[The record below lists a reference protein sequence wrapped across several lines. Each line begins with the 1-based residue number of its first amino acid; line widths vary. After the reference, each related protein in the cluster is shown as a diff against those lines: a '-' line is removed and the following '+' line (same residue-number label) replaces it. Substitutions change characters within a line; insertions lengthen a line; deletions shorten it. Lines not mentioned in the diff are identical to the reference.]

1 MTTTH
6 PPATGATP
14 ARLQWGT
21 DVLALDLHWDD
32 GHPVTCAGY
41 VIRSGHHRVHRVP
54 LVEVLT
60 ADAGHRPAS
69 GRLAHTEHG
78 LRFRYVEHL
87 ETVVADTRTLTLRQR
102 SADLEATIELTAREG
117 VAALTSRVRVVNI
130 GTGRIVLRAVASWVA
145 GFTERDGVDD
155 ALAGWDRLTG
165 TSDWLGEGRWT
176 RTPLRGPDFVPLAE
190 HLTGHNPRGAFS
202 AVSTG
207 TWSTAQHLPT
217 GILESSAVGLALAW
231 QIEHNGAWR
240 WEIGE
245 DTAGA
250 YLGLSGPTDA
260 DSGWTR
266 VLDPA
271 EGFVSVPVTLAVGDS
286 AGAAVDALTDH
297 RRATRRHHPDNAA
310 MPVVFNDYMNTLD
323 GDPTTEK
330 LLPLVRAA
338 ADVGAE
344 VFCIDAGWYDD
355 SGHWWDTVGAWQP
368 STTRF
373 PGGLAEVIDAI
384 HAAGMVA
391 GLWLE
396 PEVVGIRSPLA
407 DALPHEAFLQR
418 NGERVVEHDRF
429 HLDLRHPAARGHLDD
444 VVDRL
449 VADFGVGFFKMD
461 YNINPGSGTDRDA
474 DSVGDGLLEHNRAV
488 LDWLDGVLDRHPTL
502 VIENC
507 SSGAMRMDYAMLSR
521 LAMQSTSDQQ
531 DFRKYPPI
539 AAAAPLSILPEQA
552 ASWAYPQPEMDAEE
566 SAFCL
571 VTGLLGRFYVSGHL
585 NRMDA
590 AQRERVADAIAVAKT
605 LREEI
610 GASHPH
616 WPLGLPRWDDPWI
629 ALGLRGDRGD
639 LVSVW
644 HRGDQ
649 DAVSLSFP
657 HLVGDDVEV
666 TAVFPRDLP
675 AWHTEWD
682 ATTGTLHVR
691 GVDTRFA
698 ARTLRLSTRPT
709 GSTPTPAP
717 DHTDHIEG
725 AIQ

>member
-6 PPATGATP
+6 PPTTGATP

-21 DVLALDLHWDD
+21 DTLSLDLQWDD
-32 GHPVTCAGY
+32 EHPVTCAGY

-54 LVEVLT
+54 LVEILT

-69 GRLAHTEHG
+69 GRLAHTENG
-78 LRFRYVEHL
+78 ARLRYVDHA
-87 ETVVADTRTLTLRQR
+87 ETAMGDARTLTLRQR
-102 SADLEATIELTAREG
+102 SADLEATIELTTRDG
-117 VAALTSRVRVVNI
+117 VAAVTSRVRVVNV

-145 GFTERDGVDD
+145 GFTERDGGDD
-155 ALAGWDRLTG
+155 ALAGWDRITG
-165 TSDWLGEGRWT
+165 ASDWLGEGRWT

-190 HLTGHNPRGAFS
+190 HLTGHNPRGSFS

-217 GILESSAVGLALAW
+217 GILESSAAGLALAW

-245 DTAGA
+245 DTSGG
-250 YLGLSGPTDA
+250 YLALSGPTDA

-266 VLDPA
+266 VLGPA
-271 EGFVSVPVTLAVGDS
+271 EGFVSVPVTIAVGDS

-297 RRATRRHHPDNAA
+297 RRATRRDHPDNVA

-323 GDPTTEK
+323 GDPSTEK
-330 LLPLVRAA
+330 LLPLIRAA

-355 SGHWWDTVGAWQP
+355 SGFWWDTVGAWEP

-373 PGGLAEVIDAI
+373 PGGLDEVIDAI
-384 HAAGMVA
+384 HATGMVA

-407 DALPHEAFLQR
+407 DVLPRDAFLQR

-429 HLDLRHPAARGHLDD
+429 HLDLRHPAARGHLDA

-461 YNINPGSGTDRDA
+461 YNINPGPGTDRDS

-590 AQRERVADAIAVAKT
+590 AQRERVAKAIATAKT
-605 LREEI
+605 LRPEI
-610 GASHPH
+610 AASHPH

-629 ALGLRGDRGD
+629 ALGLRGDDGD

-644 HRGDQ
+644 HRGDEGS
-649 DAVSLSFP
+649 VSLNFP

-666 TAVFPRDLP
+666 TPVFPLDLP

-698 ARTLRLSTRPT
+698 ARTLRLSTRSP

>member
-6 PPATGATP
+6 FLATGATP
-14 ARLQWGT
+14 ARLRWGT
-21 DVLALDLHWDD
+21 ETVSLDLHWDD
-32 GHPVTCAGY
+32 ETPVSCTGY
-41 VIRSGHHRVHRVP
+41 STRAGHHRVHAVP
-54 LVEVLT
+54 LVEILT

-78 LRFRYVEHL
+78 ARLRYVEHV
-87 ETVVADTRTLTLRQR
+87 ETIDGECRTLTVRER
-102 SADLEATIELTAREG
+102 SRDIETVIELTARDG
-117 VAALTSRVRVVNI
+117 VAAVTSRVRVVNV
-130 GTGRIVLRAVASWVA
+130 GTGRIVLRGVASWVA
-145 GFTERDGVDD
+145 GFTERGATDP
-155 ALAGWDRLTG
+155 LAGWDRLKG

-190 HLTGHNPRGAFS
+190 HLTGHNPRGSLA

-207 TWSTAQHLPT
+207 TWSTGHQLPT
-217 GILESSAVGLALAW
+217 GILESPTAGLALAW

-245 DTAGA
+245 DTAGG
-250 YLGLSGPTDA
+250 YLALSGPTDA
-260 DSGWTR
+260 DSAWSR
-266 VLDPA
+266 VLGPA
-271 EGFVSVPVTLAVGDS
+271 ESFTSVPVTLAVGAS
-286 AGAAVDALTDH
+286 GETAVDALTDH
-297 RRATRRHHPDNAA
+297 RRATRRAHPDNAA

-330 LLPLVRAA
+330 LLPLISAA

-344 VFCIDAGWYDD
+344 IFCIDAGWYDD
-355 SGHWWDTVGAWQP
+355 SGHWWDTVGEWQP

-373 PGGLAEVIDAI
+373 PGGLEEVIEAI
-384 HAAGMVA
+384 HAEGMTA

-407 DALPHEAFLQR
+407 DRLPTDAFLQR
-418 NGERVVEHDRF
+418 NGERIVEHDRF
-429 HLDLRHPAARGHLDD
+429 HLDLRHPAARVHLDA

-449 VADFGVGFFKMD
+449 INDFGVGFFKMD
-461 YNINPGSGTDRDA
+461 YNINPGPGTDHDA
-474 DSVGDGLLEHNRAV
+474 DSVGDGLLGHNRAV
-488 LDWLDGVLDRHPTL
+488 LDWLDGVLDRHPGL

-531 DFRKYPPI
+531 DFRKYPAI
-539 AAAAPLSILPEQA
+539 AASAPLSILPEQA

-566 SAFCL
+566 ASFCL

-590 AQRERVADAIAVAKT
+590 PQRERVAEAIAVAKT
-605 LREEI
+605 LRNEI
-610 GASHPH
+610 AASHPH
-616 WPLGLPRWDDPWI
+616 WPLGLPRWDDTWV
-629 ALGLRGDRGD
+629 ALGLRVDGGE
-639 LVSVW
+639 LVSLW
-644 HRGDQ
+644 HRGD
-649 DAVSLSFP
+649 DSDVALNFP

-666 TAVFPRDLP
+666 TPVFPLDLP
-675 AWHTEWD
+675 SWHSEWD

-698 ARTLRLSTRPT
+698 ARTLRLSARPT
-709 GSTPTPAP
+709 GSTRTPGP
-717 DHTDHIEG
+717 DHTDLTEG